1 MKITENMVMA
11 VKNLRS
17 NLVRSLLTMLGVIIG
32 VAAVIVMVSLGE
44 GAKQQVTSRITAMGS
59 NLIMVFPGSR
69 NSGQRGGSFGSTNT
83 LTNDILPVIQ
93 NSSPYISNI
102 APEVRKG
109 GLVKTNSDSVQT
121 SVIGSTV
128 AYFSMRNFQIAS
140 GSLFTEDD
148 VKSHRRV
155 AVLGS
160 YLAGELFPNINP
172 VGRELKIGTDVGTL
186 RVNIVGV
193 LEEKGQSGFGNNDDL
208 LIIPVTTMQQ
218 RITGNKYISTIYV
231 QAQNEQYMDT
241 VYNQL
246 YDLLLK
252 EFKGD
257 DTKFALRNQA
267 EILATVTQATQSFTM
282 LLAGIAAVSLLV
294 GGIGI
299 MNIMLVSV
307 TERIREIGIRKAI
320 GAQKEEILAL
330 FLMEAVALS
339 VTGGVIG
346 ILLGGLISVLVGQL
360 FGWGATITASSVLI
374 SFVFSIVTGLFFGV
388 YPAYKAAG
396 LRPIDAL
403 RYE

>member
-1 MKITENMVMA
+1 MKITENAGMA
-11 VKNLRS
+11 IKNLQN

-32 VAAVIVMVSLGE
+32 VTAVIVMVSLGE

-59 NLIMVFPGSR
+59 NLIMVFPGSS

-83 LTNDILPVIQ
+83 LTNDLLPIVQ
-93 NSSPYISNI
+93 NSSPYISAI

-109 GLVKTNSDSVQT
+109 SLVKTDSNSVQS

-128 AYFSMRNFQIAS
+128 PYFAMRNFQIGS

-148 VKSHRRV
+148 VKGHRRV

-160 YLAGELFPNINP
+160 YLADELFPNVNP
-172 VGRELKIGTDVGTL
+172 VGKELKIGTKGGTL

-193 LEEKGQSGFGNNDDL
+193 LQEKGQSGFGNNDDL
-208 LIIPVTTMQQ
+208 MIIPVTTMQQ
-218 RITGNKYISTIYV
+218 RITGNKYVNTIYV
-231 QAQNEQYMDT
+231 QSKDEQYMDT
-241 VYNQL
+241 VYNQI
-246 YDLLLK
+246 YDVLDK
-252 EFKGD
+252 EFKD

-267 EILATVTQATQSFTM
+267 EILATVLQTTQSFTL

-346 ILLGGLISVLVGQL
+346 IILGWLLSIIVGNLLGWGTIISL
-360 FGWGATITASSVLI
+360 SSVLI
-374 SFVFSIVTGLFFGV
+374 SFLFSIMTGLFFGV

-403 RYE
+403 RSE